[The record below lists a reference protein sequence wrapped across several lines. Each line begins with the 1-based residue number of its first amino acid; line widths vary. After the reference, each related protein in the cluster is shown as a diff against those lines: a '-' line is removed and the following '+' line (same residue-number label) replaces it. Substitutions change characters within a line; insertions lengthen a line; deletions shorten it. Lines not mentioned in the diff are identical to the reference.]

1 MDPTGSN
8 PVGVRG
14 IAEKLVEEEACYNEI
29 MGNIVLDNAKLE
41 DVCKNYQVEFLGVFG
56 SVARGEDTRD
66 SDVDVLVRFSPQVKI
81 GYFKLYDIEQ
91 EIAQSFGRKIDL
103 VTQDALS
110 PYIKDRV
117 YSNLKTLYGQPW

>member
-14 IAEKLVEEEACYNEI
+14 LAEKLVEEEACYNEI

-103 VTQDALS
+103 ITQDALS

-117 YSNLKTLYGQPW
+117 YSNLKTLYGQP

>member
-1 MDPTGSN
+1 
-8 PVGVRG
+8 
-14 IAEKLVEEEACYNEI
+14 

-103 VTQDALS
+103 ITQDALS

-117 YSNLKTLYGQPW
+117 YSNLKTLYGQP

>member
-1 MDPTGSN
+1 
-8 PVGVRG
+8 
-14 IAEKLVEEEACYNEI
+14 
-29 MGNIVLDNAKLE
+29 MGNIVLDSAKLE

-103 VTQDALS
+103 ITQDALS

-117 YSNLKTLYGQPW
+117 YSNLKTLYGQP

>member
-1 MDPTGSN
+1 
-8 PVGVRG
+8 
-14 IAEKLVEEEACYNEI
+14 

-117 YSNLKTLYGQPW
+117 YSNLKTLYGQP

>member
-1 MDPTGSN
+1 M
-8 PVGVRG
+8 
-14 IAEKLVEEEACYNEI
+14 AEPIEDRACYNEV
-29 MGNIVLDNAKLE
+29 MDSIVLDGAKLE
-41 DVCKNYQVEFLGVFG
+41 AVCKNYQVEFLGVFG
-56 SVARGEDTRD
+56 SVSRGEDTKD

-91 EIAQSFGRKIDL
+91 EIAKSFGRKIDL

-117 YSNLKTLYGQPW
+117 YSDLKTLYGQP

>member
-1 MDPTGSN
+1 MTMADFILDKN
-8 PVGVRG
+8 
-14 IAEKLVEEEACYNEI
+14 LLEE
-29 MGNIVLDNAKLE
+29 
-41 DVCKNYQVEFLGVFG
+41 VCKKNQVEFLGVFG
-56 SVARGEDTRD
+56 SVARGEDQPG

-91 EIAQSFGRKIDL
+91 EIARSFGKKIDL

-117 YSNLKTLYGQPW
+117 YSELQPLYGQP